1 MKILQIN
8 TEKTW
13 RGGERQTLLTLTGL
27 GQAGLKPEL
36 LCLKGYPMDQQARA
50 KYLSVHAVKDQKQA
64 FRYLVKYGK
73 KYDLIHAQTGRG
85 QSLAVLTRPFHN
97 RPVVYTRRVDF
108 KPTGPVA
115 RLKYHYTNQLVAISP
130 AIKEILEDFRPNAKI
145 QVIPSCIDTSRDV
158 LSASEKAVQ
167 LKKNYEGF
175 AIIASIAAMVPHKDP
190 LTMVRA
196 IHHLKIVSSKKFIFL
211 HFGNGELREDVSR
224 EIQRLKLEN
233 DYLLM
238 GFEKEV
244 EGFFPIFDVF
254 TMSSKEEGL
263 GSSVLEA
270 FRYNVPVVS
279 TSAGGLNDLVSD
291 RGLICPVEDHECLAE
306 KINEL
311 LDQPGKYREQTLKAH
326 EYVLQTHSLE
336 KMTSDYVDL
345 YRSIINQ
352 GQ

>member
-1 MKILQIN
+1 MKVLQIN

-36 LCLKGYPMDQQARA
+36 LCLKDYPLARLARA
-50 KYLSVHAVKDQKQA
+50 KSLSIHEVKDQKQA
-64 FRYLVKYGK
+64 FMYLLKHGK
-73 KYDLIHAQTGRG
+73 EFDLIHAQTGKG

-145 QVIPSCIDTSRDV
+145 QVIPSCIDTSRDI
-158 LSASEKAVQ
+158 LPASAKALQ
-167 LKKNYEGF
+167 LKDKYPGF
-175 AIIASIAAMVPHKDP
+175 SIIASVAALVPHKDP
-190 LTMVRA
+190 LSMVRA
-196 IHHLKIVSSKKFIFL
+196 IHHLKKISSRKFIFF
-211 HFGNGELREDVSR
+211 HFGDGELQKDVSR
-224 EIQRLKLEN
+224 EVRRLKLEN

-244 EGFFPIFDVF
+244 ENFFKIFDIFV
-254 TMSSKEEGL
+254 MSSREEGL

-270 FRYNVPVVS
+270 FRYKVPVVS
-279 TSAGGLNDLVSD
+279 TSAGGLNELVSD
-291 RGLICPVEDHECLAE
+291 RGIICPVEDHECLAE

-336 KMTSDYVDL
+336 KMTTDYVDL
-345 YRSIINQ
+345 YRSLINQ